1 MPPRRTSPLLK
12 VSIALVALVGLGFLF
27 IRSLDDARAEPYTLR
42 PEHLGPWTLVADPE
56 APGDRPLVLLSP
68 PPEMPMRLFRQVFSR
83 AGESLSTP
91 SAPGI
96 GLVLAEEL
104 RGSPIPVDELLT
116 LAREAGLERARLVPR
131 CMGYRRASQPGS
143 TRQLYFVWFDLPE
156 FAVFRQALVDRV
168 MEAGGTGFEAG
179 ALSPVMMLAAAPDF
193 ARWMPIVADAGKDCV
208 APVTT
213 AAQD

>member
-1 MPPRRTSPLLK
+1 MAAAA
-12 VSIALVALVGLGFLF
+12 IALLVLAGLAFLF
-27 IRSLDDARAEPYTLR
+27 VRSLDDARAEPYTVR

-56 APGDRPLVLLSP
+56 APGDRPLVLLTP

-91 SAPGI
+91 NAPGI
-96 GLVLAEEL
+96 GLVLAAEL

-116 LAREAGLERARLVPR
+116 LAREAGLERARLTPR
-131 CMGYRRASQPGS
+131 CMAYRRLSQPGS

-168 MEAGGTGFEAG
+168 TEAGGPGFEAG

-193 ARWMPIVADAGKDCV
+193 SRWMPIVADAEKDCV
-208 APVTT
+208 APVTGK
-213 AAQD
+213 